1 MRLVVRTDEGVL
13 ELAYTWLPTWLG
25 INSKF
30 KNEMLTELK
39 DKIVGLTMDERGMEE
54 AHRLVL
60 DYICEKN
67 ASIKGL
73 RDYLDALKYVYVE

>member
-1 MRLVVRTDEGVL
+1 MRLVVRTEEGVL

-30 KNEMLTELK
+30 KNDMFSELK
-39 DKIVGLTMDERGMEE
+39 DRIVGLPMTEEGLEE

-60 DYICEKN
+60 DYICGKN
-67 ASIKGL
+67 PGIKGL